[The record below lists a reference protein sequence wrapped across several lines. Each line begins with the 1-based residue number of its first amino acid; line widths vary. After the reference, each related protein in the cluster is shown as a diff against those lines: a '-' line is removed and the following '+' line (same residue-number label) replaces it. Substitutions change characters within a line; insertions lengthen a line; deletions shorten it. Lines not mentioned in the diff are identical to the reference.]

1 MLHLGLSWP
10 KMENNKS
17 KYTKRYANEGINTEY
32 QNLCGTVKAVQ
43 KGKSIAISPYV
54 KKTSKGADKG
64 DNHTSKGAQNTTAK

>member
-1 MLHLGLSWP
+1 MDYHGLKWRITNQNTP
-10 KMENNKS
+10 KDMQMKAS
-17 KYTKRYANEGINTEY
+17 T
-32 QNLCGTVKAVQ
+32 QNIKTCGTVKAVQ